1 MRKAMTVVMA
11 AVLSV
16 WVTGDLTA
24 KAQRDTVQPVVQA
37 AVNLRLATTTP
48 ARGFVK
54 SATADG
60 GTIYVAPRVAVSA
73 HEMLSAESIAVRDG
87 SDVSMALTDEAVK
100 RLAGLAEKYNATQL
114 AVYQGGTL
122 LASGGL
128 SIDSRASRITV
139 TDLDSDAAGRVTRLI
154 SNDGTIPVGSAM
166 LLVPSRT
173 VIQPGEAVSV
183 DVYLSNVQDLRTYQT
198 SLMTRGGDAGS
209 LTREDVV
216 LNSTRADF
224 VFAGQQKVD
233 AVDQSGGRVG
243 AVLFNGSVN
252 VGDPAY
258 IGTYTFRASADATG
272 LFRIGVDIKDRASLL
287 WSSSNQAI
295 NFSAGSATITVGAR
309 NNLRP
314 SNK

>member
-1 MRKAMTVVMA
+1 MRKAMAVVLA

-24 KAQRDTVQPVVQA
+24 KAQRDSVQPVDQA

-48 ARGFVK
+48 TRGFLK
-54 SATADG
+54 TATADG

-73 HEMLSAESIAVRDG
+73 HEMLSAEAIAVRNG

-128 SIDSRASRITV
+128 SIDSSAGRITV
-139 TDLDSDAAGRVTRLI
+139 SDLSGDAASRVTRMI
-154 SNDGTIPVGSAM
+154 STDGTIPVGSAM

-173 VIQPGEAVSV
+173 VVQPGEAVNV
-183 DVYLSNVQDLRTYQT
+183 DVFLSNVQDLRTYQVT
-198 SLMTRGGDAGS
+198 LMTRGGDAGT
-209 LTREDVV
+209 LTREDVA
-216 LNSTRADF
+216 LNSTRTDF
-224 VFAGQQKVD
+224 VFSGMQKVD
-233 AVDQSGGRVG
+233 AVDRNGGRVG
-243 AVLFNGSVN
+243 AVLFGGGVN

-258 IGTYTFRASADATG
+258 IGSYTFRASADATG
-272 LFRIGVDIKDRASLL
+272 LFRIGVDIQDRASLL
-287 WSSSNQAI
+287 WSADNKPI
-295 NFSAGSATITVGAR
+295 NFSAGSATITVSAR
-309 NNLRP
+309 SNVRP
-314 SNK
+314 SDK